1 MATPRLNLFQ
11 GSEVDAARQIIRGL
25 PALPSIIRY
34 LDEYDD
40 SVRSVRIS
48 DDKWLLTYD
57 TTALLIRH
65 GHEDKGVASGESVLT
80 VAQSGGLFVTSIPS
94 SRR

>member
-57 TTALLIRH
+57 TTALLIMRTR
-65 GHEDKGVASGESVLT
+65 GGESVLT